1 MGTNN
6 EWSLVKL
13 DDIVNIISSKRIFAK
28 DYVEQGIPF
37 YRSKEI
43 IEKSSGNEISNKLFI
58 TVEKFEEIASK
69 YGYPKEGDI
78 LLTSVGTLGVPYLVK
93 DEQFYFKDGN
103 LTWFKDFSKLNN
115 KFLFYWF
122 YSPEAKSQIQSHQIG
137 STQKA
142 LTISNLKSFNI
153 NLPTETIQSKI
164 VSILSSLDRK
174 IEVNNKIIDN
184 LEQQAQ
190 TIFKSWFIDFE
201 PFQDSEFVDSE
212 LGPIP
217 KGFGV
222 KKVKEICEIK
232 IGRTPSRKQ
241 SEWFSNKSGIKWV
254 SIKDMGNSKI
264 FISETSEYLTSEAI
278 KKFNI
283 PMVEKGTL
291 LLSFK
296 LTVGRISIAQDTMTT
311 NEAIANFS
319 KTIVNSYY
327 LYYVFKNLNF
337 NSLGNTSSIGNAV
350 NSSIIKDIS
359 ILVPNQELLEKFIF
373 IITPIMEMIS
383 NLIFQNQKLAA
394 TRDLLLPKLL
404 SGELDVSD
412 FDI

>member
-1 MGTNN
+1 MKYKAFLLEELTNAIFSGGTPSKSIKEYWNGDINWLSSGETRNN
-6 EWSLVKL
+6 FIYQTDNKITSLGV
-13 DDIVNIISSKRIFAK
+13 
-28 DYVEQGIPF
+28 
-37 YRSKEI
+37 
-43 IEKSSGNEISNKLFI
+43 EKSSTRKAQKGN
-58 TVEKFEEIASK
+58 VVIASAGQGKTRGQVSFLKIDTFINQSIIAIEVNNNLLDEK
-69 YGYPKEGDI
+69 Y
-78 LLTSVGTLGVPYLVK
+78 
-93 DEQFYFKDGN
+93 
-103 LTWFKDFSKLNN
+103 
-115 KFLFYWF
+115 LFY
-122 YSPEAKSQIQSHQIG
+122 
-137 STQKA
+137 
-142 LTISNLKSFNI
+142 NLKSRYRELRSISDSASVRGSLTTKMFK
-153 NLPTETIQSKI
+153 NLKIDIPSLKYQKKISKI
-164 VSILSSLDRK
+164 LYTLDSK

-190 TIFKSWFIDFE
+190 AIFKSWFIDFE

-319 KTIVNSYY
+319 KTTVNSYY

-394 TRDLLLPKLL
+394 TRDLLLPKLM

-412 FDI
+412 LDI

>member
-217 KGFGV
+217 KGWEVTNLGSV
-222 KKVKEICEIK
+222 AECLL
-232 IGRTPSRKQ
+232 GGTPSRKNNDYWNGDIAWIN
-241 SEWFSNKSGIKWV
+241 SGEINKDRIIEPTEFITELGLKKSATKLLPKKTTVLAITGATLGQV
-254 SIKDMGNSKI
+254 S
-264 FISETSEYLTSEAI
+264 
-278 KKFNI
+278 
-283 PMVEKGTL
+283 
-291 LLSFK
+291 
-296 LTVGRISIAQDTMTT
+296 
-311 NEAIANFS
+311 
-319 KTIVNSYY
+319 
-327 LYYVFKNLNF
+327 
-337 NSLGNTSSIGNAV
+337 
-350 NSSIIKDIS
+350 
-359 ILVPNQELLEKFIF
+359 LLEIETCANQSVIGVLENENLQYEYIYLFIKSNIDK
-373 IITPIMEMIS
+373 IISGQTGGAQQHINS
-383 NLIFQNQKLAA
+383 NDVKQIDLILPSNGVLNDYYKLVSPMLTEVANLHFQNKKLAE
-394 TRDLLLPKLL
+394 TRDLLLPKLM
-404 SGELDVSD
+404 SGEIDVSD
-412 FDI
+412 LDL